1 MKNLFLFCMVIS
13 LYWSCSPGDEQ
24 EFNVAGTLSD
34 TNGVYIYLDELK
46 SKSIQVKDSIKIG
59 ENGRF
64 LIIGKIEEVG
74 FYRLRISDDDFVN
87 LVINPG
93 DQLEITA
100 DATNLYNT
108 YQIKGSKDAH
118 LLYEFNDYIRKFNIQ
133 TDSLRIV
140 AGTVYGKPNA
150 DSLNNLINSVYNQ
163 LLSERQSYARDFVQ
177 KNATSIASLA
187 AIQSLE
193 PEKDLKSYLK
203 LKKELTVI
211 YPNSEY
217 VKNFNVQVERMSK
230 LSIGSEAPQIVLNDP
245 NGVTIPLASLRG
257 KIVLIDFWAS
267 WCKPC
272 RIENPNVVR
281 LYNRYKDKGFEIYGV
296 SLDKNKSNWVSAIQ
310 QDGLEWLQVS
320 DLQFWNSS
328 VVKLYDIKS
337 IPQTY
342 LIDEYGIIIAKGL
355 RGQALEAKL
364 AETLGGS
371 K

>member
-1 MKNLFLFCMVIS
+1 MKNLFLFFVIATLVLSCTSQEGKEFKVTGS
-13 LYWSCSPGDEQ
+13 LSNS
-24 EFNVAGTLSD
+24 
-34 TNGVYIYLDELK
+34 NGEYIYLDELQ
-46 SKSIQVKDSIKIG
+46 SKSILGKDSVQIG
-59 ENGRF
+59 ESGNF
-64 LIIGKIEEVG
+64 LISGRIEEVG
-74 FYRLRISDDDFVN
+74 FYRLRMSDDNFVN
-87 LVINPG
+87 LVINQG

-100 DATNLYNT
+100 DATSLYNT
-108 YQIKGSKDAH
+108 YQIKGSEDAH
-118 LLYEFNDYIRKFNIQ
+118 LLYEFNDYIRTFNMQ

-140 AGTVYGKPNA
+140 ASKAYGSPNA
-150 DSLNNLINSVYNQ
+150 DSLNQLINMVYNQ
-163 LLSERQSYARDFVQ
+163 LLIQRQTFAREFVNN
-177 KNATSIASLA
+177 NASSIASLA
-187 AIQSLE
+187 AAQSLD

-203 LKKELTVI
+203 LKKELTLK
-211 YPNSEY
+211 YPTSEY

-230 LSIGSEAPQIVLNDP
+230 LAVGSEAPQIVLNDP
-245 NGVTIPLASLRG
+245 NGVSVPLASLRG
-257 KIVLIDFWAS
+257 KVVLIDFWAS

-281 LYNRYKDKGFEIYGV
+281 LYNRYKDQGFEIYGV
-296 SLDKNKSNWVSAIQ
+296 SLDKNKNNWVSAIK
-310 QDGLEWLQVS
+310 QDGLEWPQVS

-364 AETLGGS
+364 AEVLGDS